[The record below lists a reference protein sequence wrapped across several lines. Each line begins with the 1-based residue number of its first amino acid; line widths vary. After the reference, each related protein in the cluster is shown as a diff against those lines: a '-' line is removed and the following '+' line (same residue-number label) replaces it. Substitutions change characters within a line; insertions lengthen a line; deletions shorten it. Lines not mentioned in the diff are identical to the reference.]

1 MSSYF
6 YHIRYFSSRSIQE
19 YIHTQIG
26 TIQEKFVKS
35 KQFWLLVHKYLN
47 TTYILEFF
55 KKSMM
60 LLRKLRTTLSFVQS
74 SRFLQRNVKLFS
86 TTDSGP
92 EDKGPAKKAKLT
104 GASAKE
110 LIFYPTILYSHLP
123 PHRFPPHCFLE
134 NDENDKNDEPIWNL
148 GESMRFVEVTE
159 FKGETRIDIREY
171 YVDPNTMETKP
182 GKKGISLNCK
192 QYQKLKTLIS
202 EIDQKLLE
210 LLELDEDDEE
220 SAASLHRYLDFLDT
234 DEPND
239 EPTWNLG
246 GGMKFVKV
254 TEFKGE
260 TRIDIRAYYVDKN
273 TMETKPGKRG
283 ISLNYEQYQKLKTLI
298 PEIDQKLLELYDD
311 DKGDNF

>member
-1 MSSYF
+1 
-6 YHIRYFSSRSIQE
+6 
-19 YIHTQIG
+19 
-26 TIQEKFVKS
+26 
-35 KQFWLLVHKYLN
+35 
-47 TTYILEFF
+47 
-55 KKSMM
+55 MM

-92 EDKGPAKKAKLT
+92 EDKGTAKKAKLT
-104 GASAKE
+104 GASGSTP
-110 LIFYPTILYSHLP
+110 L
-123 PHRFPPHCFLE
+123 RFPPHCFLE

-171 YVDPNTMETKP
+171 YVDRNTMETKP

-210 LLELDEDDEE
+210 LLELDEDDDDDD
-220 SAASLHRYLDFLDT
+220 RYLYFLDT

-273 TMETKPGKRG
+273 TMETKPGKKG
-283 ISLNYEQYQKLKTLI
+283 ISLNCEQYQKLKTLEATLI
-298 PEIDQKLLELYDD
+298 IFAVVPL
-311 DKGDNF
+311 